1 MKEGSG
7 NPYQKLQADLEER
20 WGGVAERIRELELRV
35 EAGLDSGGAASADV
49 RELVR
54 YSRLMRRHMAEVEG
68 HAEALLDQIE
78 SDPEYER
85 LEGSTSGGGG
95 GGEGGEDE
103 RAMLEIQREMHR
115 PSSSFLEVLKAV
127 FLWRDTPEERVERG
141 EVGPAERGEER

>member
-1 MKEGSG
+1 MKEGTK
-7 NPYQKLQADLEER
+7 NPYQELRADLEER
-20 WGGVAERIRELELRV
+20 WGEVAERIRELERRV
-35 EAGLDSGGAASADV
+35 EAGLDGGGAASADV

-68 HAEALLDQIE
+68 HADALLDQIAA
-78 SDPEYER
+78 DPEFER
-85 LEGSTSGGGG
+85 LERSAPG
-95 GGEGGEDE
+95 GGEAEGEGQ

-141 EVGPAERGEER
+141 EVGPPERREER